1 MTTEF
6 KVLGPLEVI
15 NGNRDCTPSP
25 AKLRMVLACLLL
37 NANYA
42 VSVNCLIDELWD
54 HDPPKTAVT
63 TAQTYIYQLRRMVAR
78 EKLAGPD
85 SELIVTRSAGC
96 VLRIEPRQLDANVFN
111 QLVQQGRADLGG
123 GRPGA
128 AAAVLRN
135 ALGMWTGPVLADVTR
150 GRLME
155 GRAVALGEQR
165 QYALELR
172 IEADLRLGQHREMI
186 GELRSLVAIHPFN
199 EWFHS
204 RLIAALSRAGRRS
217 EALQAYQAL
226 RVLLKTELGLEP
238 TPDLL
243 RLQQEVLGAGTPG
256 PEMLARSCS

>member
-15 NGNRDCTPSP
+15 SGNRDCTPSP
-25 AKLRMVLACLLL
+25 AKLRMILAFLLL

-85 SELIVTRSAGC
+85 SELIVTRSAGY
-96 VLRIEPRQLDANVFN
+96 VLRIEPGQLDANVFN

-128 AAAVLRN
+128 AAAVLR
-135 ALGMWTGPVLADVTR
+135 
-150 GRLME
+150 
-155 GRAVALGEQR
+155 

-172 IEADLRLGQHREMI
+172 IEADLKLGQHREMI
-186 GELRSLVAIHPFN
+186 GELRGLVAIHPFN

-204 RLIAALSRAGRRS
+204 RLIAALSRAGRRG